1 MSNCPVMLTNYSRLL
16 SNWYV
21 IYSSKRIAICRFFSA
36 EINMFCCDQK
46 CVGNCKQTTTSQ
58 RKAARKIK
66 QLFCDDVVV
75 FQLIMQGFS
84 IFKPNHQ
91 A

>member
-1 MSNCPVMLTNYSRLL
+1 MLINYSRLL
-16 SNWYV
+16 SSWYF
-21 IYSSKRIAICRFFSA
+21 ITPSKMTRFFFSA
-36 EINMFCCDQK
+36 EINMFRRDQK
-46 CVGNCKQTTTSQ
+46 CIANCKQMTTSQ
-58 RKAARKIK
+58 RKAARKIR

-75 FQLIMQGFS
+75 FQLIMLGFS